1 MKSGEKAPLF
11 LVALCG
17 LGLVVGSWGIC
28 PSLANGADDEKA
40 TRQTHTFAGQWNNKK
55 YGTSGPLKCVMTE
68 TAPNQW
74 EAKFTGTFQND
85 PFDYDAKFQSK
96 KVGKQLNVGGTAK
109 IRGHDYQWTGTIKN
123 GQLTAQYK
131 SSVGYFGGFAMKKV
145 KD

>member
-1 MKSGEKAPLF
+1 M
-11 LVALCG
+11 
-17 LGLVVGSWGIC
+17 GSAKK
-28 PSLANGADDEKA
+28 PSLIISACLAVGLITGSVGMPSSVVFGEDEKETA
-40 TRQTHTFAGQWNNKK
+40 KATHTFAGQWNNKK

-85 PFDYDAKFQSK
+85 PFSYDAKFRAK
-96 KVGKQLNVGGTAK
+96 KVGKQLNVGGTAQ

-131 SSVGYFGGFAMKKV
+131 SSVGYFGGFVMKKV